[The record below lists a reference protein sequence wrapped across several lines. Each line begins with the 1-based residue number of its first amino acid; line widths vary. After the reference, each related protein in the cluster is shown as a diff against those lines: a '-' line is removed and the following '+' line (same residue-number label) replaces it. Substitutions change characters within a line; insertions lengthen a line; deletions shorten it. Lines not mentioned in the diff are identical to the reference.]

1 MATVGTHDV
10 PTVSGFVTGDQVSV
24 RARLGLLIDPG
35 AERKASELRLSAWRD
50 VLGAEH
56 LLQPGRPAS
65 ADEFTIAM
73 YGYLSRTPAALIGV
87 SLADATGD
95 RRTQNVPGT
104 RNEYPELAGSAL

>member
-24 RARLGLLIDPG
+24 RARLGLLTGPE

-56 LLQPGRPAS
+56 LLQPGRPA
-65 ADEFTIAM
+65 
-73 YGYLSRTPAALIGV
+73 
-87 SLADATGD
+87 
-95 RRTQNVPGT
+95 
-104 RNEYPELAGSAL
+104 